1 MPSSPKYD
9 VTNLVELE
17 ERREPLRKKLRI
29 WHLFFPTSGDDL
41 RAYRSLLRF
50 VRPYRGKLILS
61 VLLAMSSA
69 LFVGA
74 ELALIKGAL
83 DKILSFPTRGGVKE
97 VTQAEA
103 EKGATGADAGKAAPN
118 PGEKPAGEGAT
129 PPDDKAAT
137 AIEPP
142 PAASPAKES
151 DSTFVRGV
159 KDWFERKRIALEDW
173 FYEKCDIA
181 KPTKAERDEQ
191 SRQESKPVLTE
202 ADKARRHVLL
212 WALCGL
218 LVFFVVLA
226 SIAKYGQSVIVTGAS
241 RRVVRDIRA
250 AVFGHLMGLSV
261 RFHQKNHSAQLASR
275 ITSDLEIFGRFLT
288 EALIRFIQDSFE
300 FLTMLV
306 FVSLNQGAFIFVIAA
321 VIAVAIAPV
330 NHISRKLRANDK
342 KSQQGMAEVAT
353 VIQEALTGQ
362 RVVKAFASEAREMN
376 RFRKV
381 TRQHMKTQM
390 KTRRLRSLTEPIVM
404 GIGALGVGSIII
416 AGGYRVLD
424 GKLDAP
430 GLILNVMALARAM
443 TSLRG
448 MGKQLNDFQLG
459 LAAADRVG
467 TVLQATSEIKE
478 KPDAKPLPAFAR
490 EIRFD
495 AVHFHHDPDKPTL
508 QGIDLTIRKGEK
520 VALVG
525 PSGAGKTTIIDLV
538 PRFYDVERGAI
549 LVDGLD
555 LREVTLKSLR
565 EQIGIVSQE
574 TVLFRDSIRDNI
586 AYGRPTATEDDVVA
600 AAKSANAHEF
610 IVKKPGGY
618 GWRVGERGH
627 TLSGG
632 ERQRIAIA
640 RALLLDPPILILDE
654 ATSALDSES
663 EAIVQA
669 ALQRLMKGRT
679 VIVIAHR
686 LSTIHDAD
694 RIVVLEKGK
703 IAEVGSHDE
712 LMLRPNGLYRR
723 HYEIQTRNAD
733 FHAGRAG
740 SGGPPA
746 G

>member
-1 MPSSPKYD
+1 
-9 VTNLVELE
+9 
-17 ERREPLRKKLRI
+17 
-29 WHLFFPTSGDDL
+29 
-41 RAYRSLLRF
+41 
-50 VRPYRGKLILS
+50 
-61 VLLAMSSA
+61 
-69 LFVGA
+69 
-74 ELALIKGAL
+74 
-83 DKILSFPTRGGVKE
+83 
-97 VTQAEA
+97 
-103 EKGATGADAGKAAPN
+103 
-118 PGEKPAGEGAT
+118 
-129 PPDDKAAT
+129 
-137 AIEPP
+137 
-142 PAASPAKES
+142 
-151 DSTFVRGV
+151 
-159 KDWFERKRIALEDW
+159 
-173 FYEKCDIA
+173 
-181 KPTKAERDEQ
+181 
-191 SRQESKPVLTE
+191 
-202 ADKARRHVLL
+202 
-212 WALCGL
+212 L
-218 LVFFVVLA
+218 LVIFVVLA
-226 SIAKYGQSVIVTGAS
+226 SITKYGQSVIVTGAS

-261 RFHQKNHSAQLASR
+261 RFHQKNHSAQLVSR

-300 FLTMLV
+300 FLTMIA
-306 FVSLNQGAFIFVIAA
+306 FVSLNNGAFIFVIAA
-321 VIAVAIAPV
+321 MIAVAIAPV
-330 NHISRKLRANDK
+330 NHISKRLRQNDK

-362 RVVKAFASEAREMN
+362 RVVKAFASEGREML

-381 TRQHMKTQM
+381 TRVHMKTQM
-390 KTRRLRSLTEPIVM
+390 KSRRLRSLTEPIVM
-404 GIGALGVGSIII
+404 GIGGLGVGAIII

-424 GKLDAP
+424 GKMDTP
-430 GLILNVMALARAM
+430 GLIMNVMALVRAM

-467 TVLQATSEIKE
+467 TVLEAKSEIKE
-478 KPDAKPLPAFAR
+478 KQDASELPPFSR
-490 EIRFD
+490 DIRFD
-495 AVHFHHDPDKPTL
+495 EVHFHHDPEKPTL
-508 QGIDLTIRKGEK
+508 QGIDLTIKKGEK

-549 LVDGLD
+549 LVDGHD

-586 AYGRPTATEDDVVA
+586 SYGRPDATDEQVVEA
-600 AAKSANAHEF
+600 AQAANAHEF

-618 GWRVGERGH
+618 DWRVGERGH

-663 EAIVQA
+663 ESVVQA
-669 ALQRLMKGRT
+669 ALLRLMKGRT

-686 LSTIHDAD
+686 LSTIRDAD

-703 IAEVGSHDE
+703 IAEIGNHDE
-712 LMLRPNGLYRR
+712 LMKQPDGLYRR
-723 HYEIQTRNAD
+723 HYEIQTRSSEL
-733 FHAGRAG
+733 HGRTG
-740 SGGPPA
+740 TDGPTA
-746 G
+746 